1 MSGIRKLFGKAFL
14 HYYNGEHKMEHWT
27 EIEILDMRGRPVNTH
42 QRVTV
47 CKAMQATREVPEGY
61 VVEVAEADDV
71 DYSGLPEA

>member
-1 MSGIRKLFGKAFL
+1 
-14 HYYNGEHKMEHWT
+14 MEHWT

-47 CKAMQATREVPEGY
+47 CKAMQTTREVPEGY
-61 VVEVAEADDV
+61 VVEVAEVGDV